1 MAIPSVSELKKN
13 LILEGNSDD
22 AFLSTLIDAAIS
34 YSEAYQHL
42 ADGYYTTTP
51 EGAEQPPEMPA
62 RTKQAVIML
71 ATHWYESRDGG
82 TGGFFADSHLVA
94 TQIETAV
101 NNLLRLDRDWKV

>member
-34 YSEAYQHL
+34 YCEAFQHL
-42 ADGYYTTTP
+42 TDGYYTTIP
-51 EGAEQPPEMPA
+51 EGEEQPPVMPA

-82 TGGFFADSHLVA
+82 TGGFFAHDHLVA
-94 TQIETAV
+94 KQIETAV